1 MDIKISDHAKQRMDE
16 RGVSEKQV
24 KSFFDSNEPIIS
36 WKISDS
42 DNSVILVDTVF
53 DEQELRLVYN
63 ALTDT
68 LITLYP
74 RR

>member
-1 MDIKISDHAKQRMDE
+1 MNIKISEHAKQRMNE
-16 RGVSEKQV
+16 RGVSEEQV
-24 KSFFDSNEPIIS
+24 RSFFDSNGPITS
-36 WKISDS
+36 WETSDL

-53 DEQELRLVYN
+53 DERKFRLAYN

-68 LITLYP
+68 LITLFP

>member
-53 DEQELRLVYN
+53 DEQEFRLVYN

>member
-1 MDIKISDHAKQRMDE
+1 MDIKISKHAKQRMEE
-16 RGVSEKQV
+16 RGISEEQV
-24 KSFFDSNEPIIS
+24 RSFFDSNEPITS

-53 DEQELRLVYN
+53 DEQEFRLVYN
-63 ALTDT
+63 ALTDA

>member
-53 DEQELRLVYN
+53 DEQEFRLVYN

-68 LITLYP
+68 L
-74 RR
+74 

>member
-1 MDIKISDHAKQRMDE
+1 M
-16 RGVSEKQV
+16 RGVFEKQV
-24 KSFFDSNEPIIS
+24 RSSFDANEPIIS

-53 DEQELRLVYN
+53 DEQGFRLVYN
-63 ALTDT
+63 ALTDA

>member
-1 MDIKISDHAKQRMDE
+1 MDIKISEHAKQRMEE
-16 RGVSEKQV
+16 RGISEEQVS
-24 KSFFDSNEPIIS
+24 SFFDSNEPITS

-53 DEQELRLVYN
+53 DEQDFRLVYN

-68 LITLYP
+68 LIALYP

>member
-53 DEQELRLVYN
+53 DGQELRIVYN